1 MGSGKSKTG
10 AALAR
15 KLGFDFLD
23 TDQIIELNSGRS
35 ISEIFS
41 TEGEDFFRKEE
52 AKVVRT
58 LEGKKNLV
66 VATGGGMPCFSGNM
80 SWMNEHGYTVYL
92 KVPVGMLI
100 QRLQQSVGNRPI
112 LKNLSGSDLK
122 EQIEA
127 QLLERESFYSQA
139 KLIFDAGSLDLNLLI
154 EKIKKGSHEF
164 TNKIR

>member
-1 MGSGKSKTG
+1 
-10 AALAR
+10 
-15 KLGFDFLD
+15 
-23 TDQIIELNSGRS
+23 
-35 ISEIFS
+35 
-41 TEGEDFFRKEE
+41 
-52 AKVVRT
+52 
-58 LEGKKNLV
+58 
-66 VATGGGMPCFSGNM
+66 
-80 SWMNEHGYTVYL
+80 
-92 KVPVGMLI
+92 MLI